1 MKPAVLR
8 EEKGF
13 TLVEAL
19 IALTIGGIVATALV
33 SLLIGQ
39 SRFYERTD
47 DQLEAEQVAQATFD
61 LLSTEIRM
69 AGAGDLL
76 AAESDSLAFRYDV
89 LRGVVCDQ
97 TGGDAAAMYVYDRV
111 TNAGLTG
118 SFVGVGVSDPYATT
132 FGYADGWNPTPSGT
146 GSGPKSVCTTA
157 GFPGTGASS
166 DYLELSGWT
175 SHFAATPIRG
185 SMVRGYGRVSYTIEP
200 STFFASRWSV
210 WRGTQELVG
219 PFESGAA
226 FSYVMADGSLQSS
239 VTSSDFDDVVA
250 VRLTATAVGDGANR
264 FGVNRQVDFEVPFRN

>member
-1 MKPAVLR
+1 MQTAR
-8 EEKGF
+8 NERGF

-19 IALTIGGIVATALV
+19 IALTISGIVATALV

-47 DQLEAEQVAQATFD
+47 DQLNAEQVAQATFD

-69 AGAGDLL
+69 AGATDLL
-76 AAESDSLAFRYDV
+76 AAEADSLAFRYDV
-89 LRGVVCDQ
+89 LQAVVCDQ
-97 TGGDAAAMYVYDRV
+97 TPGDAAAIYVYDRV

-118 SFVGVGVSDPYATT
+118 SFVGIGVSDPYAVT
-132 FGYADGWNPTPSGT
+132 FDYADGWNPTPDAS
-146 GSGPKSVCTTA
+146 GSGPKSVCTSA
-157 GFPGTGASS
+157 GFPGTGASA

-175 SHFAATPIRG
+175 SHFSSTPTRG
-185 SMVRGYGRVSYTIEP
+185 SMVRGYGRASYTIKP
-200 STFFASRWSV
+200 STFFSSRWSV

-226 FSYVMADGSLQSS
+226 FAYVMADGSVQSS

-250 VRLTATAVGDGANR
+250 VRLTATAIGDGANR
-264 FGVNRQVDFEVPFRN
+264 FDVSREVDFEVPFRN